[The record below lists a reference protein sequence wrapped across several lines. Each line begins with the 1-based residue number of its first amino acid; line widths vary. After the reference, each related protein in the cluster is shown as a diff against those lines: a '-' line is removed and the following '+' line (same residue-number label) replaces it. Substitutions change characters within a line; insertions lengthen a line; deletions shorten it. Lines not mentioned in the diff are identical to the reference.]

1 MIWGVALAVVVGTV
15 MGLMGAGGSILTVPI
30 LVYVVGMDAV
40 TATAYSLFVVGVTS
54 VVGAASYWRR
64 GSVHVR
70 AAVAFSIP
78 SLLVVF
84 GTRLWLVPAIPQRLG
99 TVAGTEVS
107 KDLFILVLFAVIM
120 GLSALSMIVRPRYAV
135 HVIGAGGAGS
145 DGAAPEAPRPTT
157 AAPVAAAR
165 GGGRPASSQPPA
177 KVSIPLIALEG
188 TVIGVLT
195 GVVGAGGGFAIV
207 PALAV
212 FARLPMRV
220 AVGTSLTIIAAKSL
234 VGFLGDIAVESSFDW
249 GLLLAFTALA
259 VAGILL
265 GSRLGRLVPGARL
278 RPAFGWF
285 VLLAAAGILIRELVL
300 G

>member
-1 MIWGVALAVVVGTV
+1 MIWAVALAVVVGTV

-30 LVYVVGMDAV
+30 LVYVVGVDAV
-40 TATAYSLFVVGVTS
+40 TATAWSLFVVGVTS

-84 GTRLWLVPAIPQRLG
+84 GTRLWLVPAIPRQLG
-99 TVAGTEVS
+99 TVAGIEVS

-120 GLSALSMIVRPRYAV
+120 SLSALSMIVRPRYAV
-135 HVIGAGGAGS
+135 HVIGAGSG
-145 DGAAPEAPRPTT
+145 GAAPEAPAPPA
-157 AAPVAAAR
+157 AAPVAAAG
-165 GGGRPASSQPPA
+165 GGGRPASSQPPV
-177 KVSIPLIALEG
+177 KVSVPLVVLEG
-188 TVIGVLT
+188 AVIGVLT

-234 VGFLGDIAVESSFDW
+234 FGFLGDVAVESSFDW

-259 VAGILL
+259 VVGILL
-265 GSRLGRLVPGARL
+265 GSRLGRLVPGTRL

-285 VLLAAAGILIRELVL
+285 VLLAAAGILVRELVL

>member
-1 MIWGVALAVVVGTV
+1 M
-15 MGLMGAGGSILTVPI
+15 
-30 LVYVVGMDAV
+30 
-40 TATAYSLFVVGVTS
+40 
-54 VVGAASYWRR
+54 
-64 GSVHVR
+64 
-70 AAVAFSIP
+70 
-78 SLLVVF
+78 
-84 GTRLWLVPAIPQRLG
+84 
-99 TVAGTEVS
+99 
-107 KDLFILVLFAVIM
+107 
-120 GLSALSMIVRPRYAV
+120 
-135 HVIGAGGAGS
+135 
-145 DGAAPEAPRPTT
+145 
-157 AAPVAAAR
+157 
-165 GGGRPASSQPPA
+165 

-234 VGFLGDIAVESSFDW
+234 FGFLGDVAVESNFNW

-285 VLLAAAGILIRELVL
+285 VLLAAAGILVRELVL